1 MGEVVYRPKIRIHHR
16 EGEFVPELPGGET
29 PAFGPHRVEA
39 DQTGAPPHRIDS
51 VCSTL
56 DHVIAAAGW

>member
-1 MGEVVYRPKIRIHHR
+1 MGEVVYRPEIRIRHQD
-16 EGEFVPELPGGET
+16 GKYVPEMPDGATLT
-29 PAFGPHRVEA
+29 FGPHPVEA
-39 DQTGAPPHRIDS
+39 DRQEGSRNRIDS